1 MPHGMWI
8 EMNKQTKAIKTKRKD
23 RDMEKGE
30 SSKTAADA
38 ICKTKYSRQNKT
50 PKRVQLKYP
59 DTLAENEAAAR
70 ELGLSYG
77 MYMGFCESGYIDTY
91 RKMYRNQQKRVGK
104 KRRENVI
111 ESGIIGTASGFRKG
125 HEDTDR

>member
-1 MPHGMWI
+1 MPQGMWI

-30 SSKTAADA
+30 GTQTAGTAVGRG
-38 ICKTKYSRQNKT
+38 KYDRHNKS
-50 PKRVQLKYP
+50 PKKLKLKYP

-77 MYMGFCESGYIDTY
+77 MYMGYCESGYIDIY

-111 ESGIIGTASGFRKG
+111 ESGIIGTASGFHKG